1 MTAPVRVAIFGSC
14 VSRDLFEDP
23 ALRPTLAH
31 YASRSSVISVVAEPV
46 PLSEEEVPLDSAY
59 QRRAVVADFNKTF
72 FPDLRALAPDWLV
85 IDLIDERFNVLRTAG
100 SFVTESSAFQG
111 AGLAGLER
119 LSFSTVRRLTDEA
132 ERLFDAAAESFVER
146 VTQIVPA
153 ERVILH
159 RGLWLT
165 RYRRGELLE
174 DFPEPRLTYARRNNE
189 ALGRQYDLLQG
200 MLGGDI
206 HVIGPELDRHVA
218 DYGHKWAL
226 EPFHYEQAYNDA
238 AVHTLR
244 EITGL

>member
-1 MTAPVRVAIFGSC
+1 LTAPVRVAIFGSC

-23 ALRPTLAH
+23 ALRRTLAH
-31 YASRSSVISVVAEPV
+31 YASRSSVISVVADPV

-111 AGLAGLER
+111 AGLARLER

-153 ERVILH
+153 DRVILH

-165 RYRRGELLE
+165 RYRRGELFE

-189 ALGRQYDLLQG
+189 VLGRQYDLLQG
-200 MLGGDI
+200 LLGGDI

-218 DYGHKWAL
+218 DYEHKWAL
-226 EPFHYEQAYNDA
+226 EPFHYEEAYNA
-238 AVHTLR
+238 AAIAAIR
-244 EITGL
+244 ELAGV